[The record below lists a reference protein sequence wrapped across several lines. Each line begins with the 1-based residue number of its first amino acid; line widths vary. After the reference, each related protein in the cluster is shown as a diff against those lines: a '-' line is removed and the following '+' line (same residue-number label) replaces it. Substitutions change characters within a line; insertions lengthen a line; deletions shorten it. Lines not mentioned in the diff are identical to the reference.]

1 MSLFRV
7 LGREIF
13 SAYRQGIVSTQNRPF
28 LTSAYRLADQTASSE
43 TAAAEEDPAED
54 QEQQTKGEVRADP
67 KDRTRII
74 PVETSIR
81 YLASEAYQQTYQ
93 GDPVWKQYR
102 RNHKGVYPPKQ
113 TRKTCIRQGKLATGN
128 PCPICRDEFLVLDHR
143 NVDLIKQFISS
154 QNGKVL
160 SYQITGLCQKRHLE
174 LLVAVERA
182 MDYGLITFD
191 VPFRDYDYSEY
202 YPAAAQ
208 KQ

>member
-7 LGREIF
+7 LGSEIF
-13 SAYRQGIVSTQNRPF
+13 AAYRQGIVSVNNRSF
-28 LTSAYRLADQTASSE
+28 LTSVQRFAEKTAPPDDVE
-43 TAAAEEDPAED
+43 ATEE
-54 QEQQTKGEVRADP
+54 QEQTKEAVRDDP

-81 YLASEAYQQTYQ
+81 YLTSEAYQQTYQ

-143 NVDLIKQFISS
+143 NVDLIKQFISA

-202 YPAAAQ
+202 YPAQQ

>member
-1 MSLFRV
+1 MSLFRI
-7 LGREIF
+7 LGSQF
-13 SAYRQGIVSTQNRPF
+13 FPTYRQGLININNRSF
-28 LTSAYRLADQTASSE
+28 LTSIHQHFAEKTARSDEVEENNQSGDQDLS
-43 TAAAEEDPAED
+43 
-54 QEQQTKGEVRADP
+54 KGEVRDDP

-81 YLASEAYQQTYQ
+81 YLSSEAYQQTYQ
-93 GDPVWKQYR
+93 GDLVWKQYR
-102 RNHKGVYPPKQ
+102 RNHKGVYPPKK

-128 PCPICRDEFLVLDHR
+128 PCPICRDEYLVLDHR
-143 NVDLIKQFISS
+143 NIDLIKQFISS

-182 MDYGLITFD
+182 MDFGLITFD
-191 VPFRDYDYSEY
+191 VPFRNYDYSEY
-202 YPAAAQ
+202 YPAQ